1 MIADLAT
8 LNSVVPKINLVAVID
23 SSGRGGNL
31 FFLTLFDA
39 HPEVVSC
46 PIVQYSYSYALAEFG
61 DDTVINA
68 HQAHEFLSRKSYFRL
83 LYKDLDDEDSLLFER
98 MGGDPKCSFDRAQL
112 RKIIDDYFFS
122 RSEITRRELIVAPL
136 VAYALVRG
144 IDSRSLKYVLIGDAI
159 SKRTE
164 NVVKGFSGDIIDRIL
179 MDYPDAKIFRLVRD
193 PRATFA
199 SPRHQFVNSLGN
211 MYAIMPNNY
220 FSRLITLVSGVL
232 TPENGCVY
240 LYWLLY
246 LRQAENSI
254 LKKEAQYPKSFRVVK
269 NESLNLN
276 FVKSMQLIGE
286 WLDINIIEPWK
297 NENFVPTVI
306 GVPWAGAGAYNSRY
320 QRATSGLLKNDP
332 IEISQNVT
340 GPNEYVTRRWRT
352 RLNLQEIYLIECLFF
367 RDLNAYGYEFLTAAK
382 EKPPL
387 LTLLLRIIGP
397 FEGELPAWWWIKKG
411 FSEGFREGANRLFYS
426 AFFPPF
432 YIASRIKLI
441 QYYLRGLL

>member
-8 LNSVVPKINLVAVID
+8 LNSVVSKINLAAVID

-31 FFLTLFDA
+31 FFLTLFDS

-46 PIVQYSYSYALAEFG
+46 PIVQYSYSYALSEFG
-61 DDTVINA
+61 DDTIINA
-68 HQAHEFLSRKSYFRL
+68 QQAHQFISRKSYFRL
-83 LYKDLDDEDSLLFER
+83 LYQDLDDEDSLLFER

-122 RSEITRRELIVAPL
+122 RTIITRRELIVAPL
-136 VAYALVRG
+136 IAYALVRG
-144 IDSRSLKYVLIGDAI
+144 VALRSLKYVLIGDAI

-179 MDYPDAKIFRLVRD
+179 MDYPEAKIFRLVRD

-211 MYAIMPNNY
+211 MYAIRPDNY

-276 FVKSMQLIGE
+276 FVKSMQSISE

-332 IEISQNVT
+332 SEITQKVT

-367 RDLNAYGYEFLTAAK
+367 RDLNAYGYEFITAAK

-387 LTLLLRIIGP
+387 LTLLLHLIGP

-411 FSEGFREGANRLFYS
+411 FAEGFREGTNRLFYS